1 MPDGKGISCWT
12 MKGLNARDPQSYSES
27 SAQPIIQTSE
37 AINASQSNQVFLK
50 AAE

>member
-27 SAQPIIQTSE
+27 SAQSIIKTSE
-37 AINASQSNQVFLK
+37 AINASQSNQLFLK
-50 AAE
+50 ATK